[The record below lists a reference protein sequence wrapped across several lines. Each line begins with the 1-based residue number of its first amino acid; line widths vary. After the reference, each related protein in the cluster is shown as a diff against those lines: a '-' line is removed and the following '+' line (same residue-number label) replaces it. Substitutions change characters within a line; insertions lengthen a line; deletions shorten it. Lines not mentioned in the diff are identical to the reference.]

1 MRTRM
6 TTVQW
11 TLAGLVV
18 AGLVLDAVV
27 HYDLASAFAR
37 NKTSFISEAT
47 IFRIQSTVALIAAAA
62 LLVRPRR
69 YTAGFAFL
77 ISASAAVAVIVFRY
91 VNVGKIGP
99 IPNLYD
105 PFWAPTGKWLSAI
118 AEVVAALASA
128 SLVFTLPARS
138 AANAGTVWRKHAS
151 WRPGDDRQPHL
162 APRIPRT

>member
-1 MRTRM
+1 M
-6 TTVQW
+6 
-11 TLAGLVV
+11 GLVA
-18 AGLVLDAVV
+18 AGLVLDAIV
-27 HYDLASAFAR
+27 HFDLASAFSVH
-37 NKTSFISEAT
+37 KTSFISEAT
-47 IFRIQSTVALIAAAA
+47 IFRIQSTVALVAAAA
-62 LLVRPRR
+62 LLLRPRR
-69 YTAGFAFL
+69 YTAGFAF
-77 ISASAAVAVIVFRY
+77 AVAAAAAIAVVVYRY
-91 VNVGKIGP
+91 VDVGKIGP
-99 IPNLYD
+99 IPNMYD